1 MSPEILSK
9 NQTDLDKIK
18 QQKREWYY
26 RNRKSV
32 LKQQKT
38 SEKKKEYLREW
49 YLKNRDQRIQKSLKW
64 TKENPEKRHLA
75 VKKYTLKNSS
85 ITRFW
90 KPYNI
95 PSYSELKWI
104 KEFGRFQNFDASMGK
119 LSTRLSLRLAD
130 LKESSLIIIHHHYLH
145 RTRAMAQLPYWICI
159 DGKQIGVLLF
169 SLPRISVPVDGVEPM
184 KLLELARIWIHP
196 SLQNLYYEDRNGKK
210 HSLSVV
216 SCAVGKS
223 LKRVK
228 KDWYMKYPTLPEIDA
243 IVFWSDDK
251 RHEGTIY
258 KASNFKMTGKSG
270 GNTHGS
276 GKRKDS
282 G

>member
-1 MSPEILSK
+1 
-9 NQTDLDKIK
+9 
-18 QQKREWYY
+18 
-26 RNRKSV
+26 
-32 LKQQKT
+32 
-38 SEKKKEYLREW
+38 
-49 YLKNRDQRIQKSLKW
+49 
-64 TKENPEKRHLA
+64 
-75 VKKYTLKNSS
+75 
-85 ITRFW
+85 
-90 KPYNI
+90 
-95 PSYSELKWI
+95 
-104 KEFGRFQNFDASMGK
+104 
-119 LSTRLSLRLAD
+119 
-130 LKESSLIIIHHHYLH
+130 
-145 RTRAMAQLPYWICI
+145 MAQLPYWICI

-196 SLQNLYYEDRNGKK
+196 SLQNLYFEDRNGKK
-210 HSLSVV
+210 HSLCIV

-243 IVFWSDDK
+243 IISWSDDK
-251 RHEGTIY
+251 LHKGTIY

>member
-1 MSPEILSK
+1 M
-9 NQTDLDKIK
+9 
-18 QQKREWYY
+18 
-26 RNRKSV
+26 
-32 LKQQKT
+32 
-38 SEKKKEYLREW
+38 
-49 YLKNRDQRIQKSLKW
+49 KW
-64 TKENPEKRHLA
+64 TKENPEKRQFA

-104 KEFGRFQNFDASMGK
+104 KEFGLFQNFDASKGK

-196 SLQNLYYEDRNGKK
+196 SLQNLYFEDRNGKK
-210 HSLSVV
+210 HSLCIV

-243 IVFWSDDK
+243 IISWSDDK
-251 RHEGTIY
+251 LHKGTIY

-276 GKRKDS
+276 GKRKNS
-282 G
+282 GHYILNKDFKHIKTRFMYGFN